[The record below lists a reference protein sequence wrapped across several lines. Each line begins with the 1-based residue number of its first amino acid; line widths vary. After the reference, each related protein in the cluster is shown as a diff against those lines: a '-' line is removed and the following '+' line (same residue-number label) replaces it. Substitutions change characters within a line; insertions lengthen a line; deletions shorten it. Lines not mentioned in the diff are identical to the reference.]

1 MSLCPVCN
9 IHMDKICYECGA
21 FYDEPEYQ
29 IFDIFNYTRKQPNGY
44 QTIVHFKEVL
54 NNFQAREM
62 KHIPPTV
69 FDIVKKEIKNN
80 TQYLNGHVLRGIL
93 KKHKLTKYVENVNS
107 ILFTL
112 TGLQPPYIPKLIEL
126 KLIKYFKQ
134 VAEVFH
140 ECKTP
145 SRINFLNYYYV
156 LFKLLELMEQVDLS
170 QVVPRIKSKHR
181 VLEHDK
187 IWLQI
192 CNALNWKFLKTKVG
206 IRYTI
211 PSLPNRNIT

>member
-1 MSLCPVCN
+1 MLCPECN
-9 IHMDKICYECGA
+9 KPMQQMCENCGIFFETQELEVYDLYNYTIKQSICY
-21 FYDEPEYQ
+21 Q
-29 IFDIFNYTRKQPNGY
+29 KLT
-44 QTIVHFKEVL
+44 HFREVL
-54 NNFQAREM
+54 NNFQGREC
-62 KHIPPTV
+62 KYIPSRV
-69 FDIVKKEIKNN
+69 IDIVKRELKDNIA
-80 TQYLNGHVLRGIL
+80 YLNHIVLRTIL

-107 ILFTL
+107 ILFIL
-112 TGLQPPYIPKLIEL
+112 TGVQPPFIPKLIEV

-134 VAEVFH
+134 VTEVFH

-170 QVVPRIKSKHR
+170 QLVPRIKSKHR

-206 IRYTI
+206 IRHTI
-211 PSLPNRNIT
+211 PSSPNRNII

>member
-1 MSLCPVCN
+1 MLCPECN
-9 IHMDKICYECGA
+9 KPMQKTCDICGVFFETQELEV
-21 FYDEPEYQ
+21 YDLY
-29 IFDIFNYTRKQPNGY
+29 NYTIKQSIRY
-44 QTIVHFKEVL
+44 QKITHFREVL
-54 NNFQAREM
+54 NNFQGREC
-62 KHIPPTV
+62 KYIPSRV
-69 FDIVKKEIKNN
+69 IDIVKRELKDNIA
-80 TQYLNGHVLRGIL
+80 YLNHIVLRTIL

-107 ILFTL
+107 ILFIL
-112 TGLQPPYIPKLIEL
+112 TGAQPPCIPKLIEV

-156 LFKLLELMEQVDLS
+156 LFKLLELMEQIDLS

-206 IRYTI
+206 IRYTT
-211 PSLPNRNIT
+211 PSQQTRN

>member
-9 IHMDKICYECGA
+9 IHMDRICYECGA

-80 TQYLNGHVLRGIL
+80 TQYLNGYVLRGIL
-93 KKHKLTKYVENVNS
+93 KKHKLSKYVENVNS

-134 VAEVFH
+134 VSRVYGL
-140 ECKTP
+140 CKSQNRT
-145 SRINFLNYYYV
+145 NFLNYYYV
-156 LFKLLELMEQVDLS
+156 LYKLLELLNYDDLLGRI
-170 QVVPRIKSKHR
+170 PRIKSKHR
-181 VLEHDK
+181 ILEHDRTWK
-187 IWLQI
+187 LI
-192 CNALNWKFLKTKVG
+192 CDKLNWQFIKTKLVSNNM
-206 IRYTI
+206 IST
-211 PSLPNRNIT
+211 TK